1 LEFFDGEI
9 VLFDWTVHVTIG
21 NVLTEIT
28 TSVAFGF
35 YRFSVIETGTPG
47 ARTVTG
53 EVVLDE
59 IGTVPLPAALPLF
72 TAGFGL
78 LGLFQRRR
86 TRRGSINFS

>member
-59 IGTVPLPAALPLF
+59 IGTVPLPAAHPLF

-78 LGLFQRRR
+78 HGLFQRRR